1 MVAECGGDGIDTPC
15 TSARNLGAVSIEANK
30 GKARTVMPRAS
41 DLGRKRVGEP
51 SPADYARGLE
61 TRKFTM
67 ASRAVIAKEVGE
79 GPAKLLAE
87 DAWRT
92 NTEVLRELP
101 ADSALVRATVAEFA
115 AQTALAAYFR
125 NEAIRAGLL
134 TERGMQLINQ
144 SLQHGVRLERL
155 AVTSWA
161 LSKEAARQ
169 TKKGQKPVDY
179 EALALEEAK
188 KGR

>member
-1 MVAECGGDGIDTPC
+1 M
-15 TSARNLGAVSIEANK
+15 SIEANK

-41 DLGRKRVGEP
+41 DLGRSRVGKP
-51 SPADYARGLE
+51 SPEDYARGVE

-67 ASRAVIAKEVGE
+67 AARAVIAKEVGE

-87 DAWRT
+87 DAWKM

-101 ADSALVRATVAEFA
+101 ADSALVRSQVAELS
-115 AQTALAAYFR
+115 AQTALAAYYR

-134 TERGMQLINQ
+134 TERGMMLMER
-144 SLQHGVRLERL
+144 SMQHGARSERL

-169 TKKGQKPVDY
+169 NKKGQKPVDY
-179 EALALEEAK
+179 ERLALEEAEK
-188 KGR
+188 KG

>member
-1 MVAECGGDGIDTPC
+1 M
-15 TSARNLGAVSIEANK
+15 ARNTGAVSIEANK

-41 DLGRKRVGEP
+41 DLGRAILPKP
-51 SPADYARGLE
+51 SPEAYQRAVE
-61 TRKFTM
+61 TRKFTT
-67 ASRAVIAKEVGE
+67 AARAVISKEAGE

-87 DAWRT
+87 DAWKM

-101 ADSALVRATVAEFA
+101 ADTALVRSQVAELS

-125 NEAIRAGLL
+125 NEAIKAGLL
-134 TERGMQLINQ
+134 TDRGLMLMERSMA
-144 SLQHGVRLERL
+144 HGVRSERL

-169 TKKGQKPVDY
+169 NKKGQKPVDY
-179 EALALEEAK
+179 EALALAEAK
-188 KGR
+188 KG

>member
-1 MVAECGGDGIDTPC
+1 M
-15 TSARNLGAVSIEANK
+15 SIEQSN

-41 DLGRKRVGEP
+41 EMNRAILPKP
-51 SPADYARGLE
+51 SPEAYQRAAE
-61 TRKFTM
+61 TRKFTT
-67 ASRAVIAKEVGE
+67 AARAVIAKEVGE

-179 EALALEEAK
+179 EQMALEEAK

>member
-1 MVAECGGDGIDTPC
+1 M
-15 TSARNLGAVSIEANK
+15 SIGESH
-30 GKARTVMPRAS
+30 GKKRTVLPRVS
-41 DLGRKRVGEP
+41 DINRAILPKP
-51 SPADYARGLE
+51 SPEAYARAAE
-61 TRKFTM
+61 TRKFTI

-87 DAWRT
+87 DAWKL
-92 NTEVLRELP
+92 NTDVLRDLP
-101 ADSALVRATVAEFA
+101 SDSALVRSQVAEFSA
-115 AQTALAAYFR
+115 NTTLAAFYR
-125 NEAIRAGLL
+125 NEAIKAGLL
-134 TERGMQLINQ
+134 TDRGMMLMDR
-144 SLQHGVRLERL
+144 SMAHGVRSERL